1 MRIMLSAAV
10 ICALAVLAGGG
21 GRVHAHATQQ
31 DKSSNSHSNPRPPS
45 NWWKTPKYIQ
55 ELKLTSD
62 QSSQIEQIVQASMS
76 RLRGDKDDLDRAQ
89 IDFRT
94 LMEQPSTPQ
103 RELLKAADRLE
114 MARFAISRERT
125 TMLVRIHSV
134 LTPDQRTGLDAIAKR
149 HEAERDRQ
157 KQNQK

>member
-1 MRIMLSAAV
+1 MRILLSAAV

-31 DKSSNSHSNPRPPS
+31 DKSSSPHSNPRPPS
-45 NWWKTPKYIQ
+45 NWWKTPKYMT
-55 ELKLTSD
+55 ELKLTPD
-62 QSSQIEQIVQASMS
+62 QSSQIEQIVQASMA

-89 IDFRT
+89 SEFRT
-94 LMEQPSTPQ
+94 LMEQPNSSQ
-103 RELLKAADRLE
+103 RELLKAAERLE
-114 MARFAISRERT
+114 TARFYISKERT

-134 LTPDQRTGLDAIAKR
+134 LTPDQRSGLDAIAQR
-149 HEAERDRQ
+149 HEAERNRQ

>member
-10 ICALAVLAGGG
+10 MCALAVLAGGA

-31 DKSSNSHSNPRPPS
+31 EKSSSSHSNPRPPS
-45 NWWKTPKYIQ
+45 NWWKTPKYMT
-55 ELKLTSD
+55 ELKLTPE
-62 QSSQIEQIVQASMS
+62 QSSKIEQIVQASMS

-89 IDFRT
+89 NDFRM
-94 LMEQPSTPQ
+94 LMEQPQAQQ
-103 RELLKAADRLE
+103 RELEKAADRLE
-114 MARFAISRERT
+114 MARYLISKERT

-134 LTPDQRTGLDAIAKR
+134 LTPDQRAGLDAIAQR
-149 HEAERDRQ
+149 HEAERNRQ